1 MKKYNADYL
10 EEYYTQNYNYPG
22 REINKHRC
30 LIWPT
35 VKDYLSTGKLHSKE
49 GALICYKELKNN
61 KEWYYKMNQDYE
73 LHYTVLNDGTV
84 VKDDYGEKLFNKHLE
99 EEKEKRLEKEN
110 NQKSILL
117 ICRMVFLALNGI
129 FGVLSIC
136 TASFLFI
143 VLNIITLIMGIIS
156 TILCQF
162 NDNKIEN
169 EIEDIEKEVKY
180 LLLDKDIDDLEQEL
194 KHYLE
199 MDIIQENISSEFKKR
214 LQKEKSIDCT
224 KGKGNN
230 IDNEQNDKQAS
241 KFVQLIAENIKLIF
255 ANPYPNCEDDINA
268 LNELANE
275 YVKYIIASS
284 STNELIIENNNFYN
298 RLIDLEFKIH
308 ENIRNNTIK
317 ELNEEYLK
325 KVMNKA
331 PESVD
336 AAKIYI
342 DSVVCEHIPTIQEE
356 FNMESQNY
364 SADDTED
371 KGYGRILSH
380 NDSSSK

>member
-10 EEYYTQNYNYPG
+10 EEYYTQNYNAVE
-22 REINKHRC
+22 RVINKHEYR
-30 LIWPT
+30 IWPT
-35 VKDYLSTGKLHSKE
+35 VKNYLNTGKLHNKE
-49 GALICYKELKNN
+49 EALICYNELKNN
-61 KEWYYKMNQDYE
+61 KEWYYKMNKDYE
-73 LHYTVLNDGTV
+73 LHYTVLNDGTI

-99 EEKEKRLEKEN
+99 EEKEKRLEKRY

-117 ICRMVFLALNGI
+117 ICRMVFFALNGI

-143 VLNIITLIMGIIS
+143 VLNIIILIMGIIS
-156 TILCQF
+156 TILYQF

-180 LLLDKDIDDLEQEL
+180 LLLDKDIDELEQEL

-199 MDIIQENISSEFKKR
+199 MDIIQENISNKFEKC
-214 LQKEKSIDCT
+214 LQREKSVDCT
-224 KGKGNN
+224 PN
-230 IDNEQNDKQAS
+230 IANKQNDKQVS
-241 KFVQLIAENIKLIF
+241 KFVQLIGENIKLIF
-255 ANPYPNCEDDINA
+255 ANPYPDCENDINA

-308 ENIRNNTIK
+308 ENIRNNMTK

-336 AAKIYI
+336 TSKIYT
-342 DSVVCEHIPTIQEE
+342 DSVVCEQIPTIQEE

>member
-1 MKKYNADYL
+1 MQTYDCEYLKRKRTGNNANDY
-10 EEYYTQNYNYPG
+10 EWTIIVN
-22 REINKHRC
+22 
-30 LIWPT
+30 W
-35 VKDYLSTGKLHSKE
+35 LSTGKLNGKE
-49 GALICYKELKNN
+49 EMQICYDNMLKNKKWYYNINFEYTKYNDNFMSMVTVGVCSFAAVSGGFRFITDDILGLYLDLLYFPNFIIYIFTAVGLTVGNCRFIKKISFDKNIDNLQKSLELSLGIRHLKNN
-61 KEWYYKMNQDYE
+61 TFSKLK
-73 LHYTVLNDGTV
+73 
-84 VKDDYGEKLFNKHLE
+84 EKLLAKFAS
-99 EEKEKRLEKEN
+99 KR
-110 NQKSILL
+110 KS
-117 ICRMVFLALNGI
+117 
-129 FGVLSIC
+129 
-136 TASFLFI
+136 
-143 VLNIITLIMGIIS
+143 
-156 TILCQF
+156 
-162 NDNKIEN
+162 K
-169 EIEDIEKEVKY
+169 KVKY

-199 MDIIQENISSEFKKR
+199 MDIIQENISNKFEKC
-214 LQKEKSIDCT
+214 LQREKSVDCT
-224 KGKGNN
+224 PN
-230 IDNEQNDKQAS
+230 IANKQNDKQVS
-241 KFVQLIAENIKLIF
+241 KFVQLIGENIKLIF
-255 ANPYPNCEDDINA
+255 ANPYPNCENDINA

-275 YVKYIIASS
+275 YVGYIIASS

-308 ENIRNNTIK
+308 ENIRNNMTK

-336 AAKIYI
+336 TSKIYI
-342 DSVVCEHIPTIQEE
+342 DSVVCEHLPTVQEE

>member
-10 EEYYTQNYNYPG
+10 EEYYTQNYNAVE
-22 REINKHRC
+22 RVINKHEYR
-30 LIWPT
+30 IWPT
-35 VKDYLSTGKLHSKE
+35 VKNYLNTGKLHNKE
-49 GALICYKELKNN
+49 EALICYNELKNN
-61 KEWYYKMNQDYE
+61 KEWYYKMNKDYE
-73 LHYTVLNDGTV
+73 LHYTVLNDGTI

-99 EEKEKRLEKEN
+99 EEKEKRLEKRY

-117 ICRMVFLALNGI
+117 FCRMVFFALNGI

-143 VLNIITLIMGIIS
+143 VLNIIILIMGIIS
-156 TILCQF
+156 TILYQF

-180 LLLDKDIDDLEQEL
+180 LLLDKDIDELEQEL

-199 MDIIQENISSEFKKR
+199 MDIIQENISNKFEKC
-214 LQKEKSIDCT
+214 LQREKSVDCT
-224 KGKGNN
+224 PN
-230 IDNEQNDKQAS
+230 IANKQNDKQVS
-241 KFVQLIAENIKLIF
+241 KFVQLIGENIKLIF
-255 ANPYPNCEDDINA
+255 ANPYPDCENDINA

-308 ENIRNNTIK
+308 ENIRNNMTK

-325 KVMNKA
+325 KGMNKA

-336 AAKIYI
+336 TSKIYT
-342 DSVVCEHIPTIQEE
+342 DSVVCEQIPTIQEE

>member
-10 EEYYTQNYNYPG
+10 EEYYTQNYNAVE
-22 REINKHRC
+22 RVINKHEYR
-30 LIWPT
+30 IWPT
-35 VKDYLSTGKLHSKE
+35 VKNYLNTGKLHNKE
-49 GALICYKELKNN
+49 EALICYNELKNN
-61 KEWYYKMNQDYE
+61 KEWYYKMNKDYE
-73 LHYTVLNDGTV
+73 LHYTVLNDGTI

-99 EEKEKRLEKEN
+99 EEKEKRLEKRY

-117 ICRMVFLALNGI
+117 ICRMVFFALNGI

-143 VLNIITLIMGIIS
+143 VLNIIILIMVIIS
-156 TILCQF
+156 TILYQF

-180 LLLDKDIDDLEQEL
+180 LLLDKDIDELEQEL

-199 MDIIQENISSEFKKR
+199 MDIIQENISNKFEKC
-214 LQKEKSIDCT
+214 LQREKSVDCT
-224 KGKGNN
+224 PN
-230 IDNEQNDKQAS
+230 IANKQNDKQVS
-241 KFVQLIAENIKLIF
+241 KFVQLIGENIKLIF
-255 ANPYPNCEDDINA
+255 ANPYPDCENDINA

-308 ENIRNNTIK
+308 ENIRNNMTK

-336 AAKIYI
+336 TSKIYT
-342 DSVVCEHIPTIQEE
+342 DSVVCEQIPTIQEE

>member
-10 EEYYTQNYNYPG
+10 EEYYTQNYNAVE
-22 REINKHRC
+22 RVINKHEYR
-30 LIWPT
+30 IWPT
-35 VKDYLSTGKLHSKE
+35 VKNYLNTGKLHNKE
-49 GALICYKELKNN
+49 EALICYNELKNN
-61 KEWYYKMNQDYE
+61 KEWYYKMNKDYE
-73 LHYTVLNDGTV
+73 LHYTVLNDGTI

-99 EEKEKRLEKEN
+99 EEKEKRLEKRY

-117 ICRMVFLALNGI
+117 FCRMVFFALNGI

-143 VLNIITLIMGIIS
+143 VLNIIILIMGIIS
-156 TILCQF
+156 TILYQF

-180 LLLDKDIDDLEQEL
+180 LLLDKDIDELEQEL

-199 MDIIQENISSEFKKR
+199 MDIIQENISNKFEKC
-214 LQKEKSIDCT
+214 LQREKSVDCT
-224 KGKGNN
+224 PN
-230 IDNEQNDKQAS
+230 IANKQNDKQVS
-241 KFVQLIAENIKLIF
+241 KFVQLIGENIKLIF
-255 ANPYPNCEDDINA
+255 ANPYPDCENDINA

-308 ENIRNNTIK
+308 ENIRNNMTK

-336 AAKIYI
+336 TSKIYT
-342 DSVVCEHIPTIQEE
+342 DSVVCEQIPTIQEE

>member
-1 MKKYNADYL
+1 MQTYDCEYLKRKRTGNNANDY
-10 EEYYTQNYNYPG
+10 EWTIIVN
-22 REINKHRC
+22 
-30 LIWPT
+30 W
-35 VKDYLSTGKLHSKE
+35 LSTGKLNGKE
-49 GALICYKELKNN
+49 EMQICYDNMLKN
-61 KEWYYKMNQDYE
+61 KKWYYNINFEYTKYNDNFMSMLAVGVCSFVAVSGSYRFIMDDILGIYYGLLYFPNFIIYTFTAVGFTAGICKFIKKIAIDKNIDNLQKSLE
-73 LHYTVLNDGTV
+73 LRLEIEYQKNNVFSKL
-84 VKDDYGEKLFNKHLE
+84 KEKLLTKFVS
-99 EEKEKRLEKEN
+99 KR
-110 NQKSILL
+110 KS
-117 ICRMVFLALNGI
+117 
-129 FGVLSIC
+129 
-136 TASFLFI
+136 
-143 VLNIITLIMGIIS
+143 
-156 TILCQF
+156 
-162 NDNKIEN
+162 
-169 EIEDIEKEVKY
+169 KEVKY
-180 LLLDKDIDDLEQEL
+180 LLLDKDIDELEQEL
-194 KHYLE
+194 KHHLE
-199 MDIIQENISSEFKKR
+199 MDIIQENTSNKFKNA
-214 LQKEKSIDCT
+214 LQIEKSIDCT
-224 KGKGNN
+224 KEKENN

-255 ANPYPNCEDDINA
+255 ANPYPNCENDINA

-308 ENIRNNTIK
+308 ESIRNNMTK

-331 PESVD
+331 PNSVD
-336 AAKIYI
+336 TSKIYI
-342 DSVVCEHIPTIQEE
+342 DSVVCKHLPTVQEE

>member
-10 EEYYTQNYNYPG
+10 EEYYTQNYNAVE
-22 REINKHRC
+22 RVINKHEYR
-30 LIWPT
+30 IWPT
-35 VKDYLSTGKLHSKE
+35 VKNYLNTGKLHNKE
-49 GALICYKELKNN
+49 EALICYNELKNN
-61 KEWYYKMNQDYE
+61 KEWYYKMNKDYE
-73 LHYTVLNDGTV
+73 LHYTVLNDGTI

-99 EEKEKRLEKEN
+99 EEKEKRLEKRY

-117 ICRMVFLALNGI
+117 ICRMVFFALNGI

-143 VLNIITLIMGIIS
+143 VLNIIILIMGIIS
-156 TILCQF
+156 TILYQF

-169 EIEDIEKEVKY
+169 EIEDIEKEITY
-180 LLLDKDIDDLEQEL
+180 LLLDKDIDDLKQEL

-199 MDIIQENISSEFKKR
+199 MDIIQENISNKFEKC
-214 LQKEKSIDCT
+214 LQKEKSVDCT
-224 KGKGNN
+224 PN
-230 IDNEQNDKQAS
+230 IANKQNDKQVS
-241 KFVQLIAENIKLIF
+241 KFVQLIGENIKLIF
-255 ANPYPNCEDDINA
+255 ANPYPDCENDINA

-308 ENIRNNTIK
+308 ENIRNNMTK

-336 AAKIYI
+336 TSKIYT
-342 DSVVCEHIPTIQEE
+342 DSVVCEQIPTIQEE

>member
-10 EEYYTQNYNYPG
+10 EEYYTQNYNAVE
-22 REINKHRC
+22 RVINKHEYR
-30 LIWPT
+30 IWPT
-35 VKDYLSTGKLHSKE
+35 VKNYLNTGKLHNKE
-49 GALICYKELKNN
+49 EALICYNELKNN
-61 KEWYYKMNQDYE
+61 KEWYYKMNKDYE
-73 LHYTVLNDGTV
+73 LHYTVLNDGTI

-99 EEKEKRLEKEN
+99 EEKEKRLEKRY

-117 ICRMVFLALNGI
+117 ICRMVFFALNGI

-143 VLNIITLIMGIIS
+143 VLNIIILIMGIIS
-156 TILCQF
+156 TILYQF

-169 EIEDIEKEVKY
+169 EIEDIEKEITY

-199 MDIIQENISSEFKKR
+199 MDIIQENISNKFEKC
-214 LQKEKSIDCT
+214 LQKEKSVDCT
-224 KGKGNN
+224 PN
-230 IDNEQNDKQAS
+230 IANKQNDKQVS
-241 KFVQLIAENIKLIF
+241 KFVQLIGENIKLIF
-255 ANPYPNCEDDINA
+255 ANPYPDCENDINA

-308 ENIRNNTIK
+308 ENIRNNMTK

-336 AAKIYI
+336 TSKIYT
-342 DSVVCEHIPTIQEE
+342 DSVVCEQIPTIQEE